1 MKRFLAAG
9 LLGLLYVGVASAQDD
24 FARAV
29 QPVFQKH
36 CVRCHGPSNQK
47 AGLRLDTATTA
58 LAGNDAGKVI
68 VPGKSADS
76 RLMKALTGVKDIP
89 SMPPPSRPR
98 LQPDEIAAIRRWI
111 DAGAVAPKNEVVAPA
126 HVDSDHWSFQPI
138 ARPELP
144 DVGNDPWVRN
154 AIDRFILA
162 RLREDK
168 LTPSPEADRATLIRR
183 VSLDLIGLPPSPE
196 EVADFL
202 ADTRPDAYDR
212 VVDRLLASP
221 HYGERWARHWLDL
234 ARYGDSHGFTIDGPR
249 SMWPYRDWVI
259 DALNQGMPIDRFIT
273 TQLAGD
279 LLPKATLADKIAT
292 GFHRNTPTNQEGGI
306 DVEMFRVESIVDRV
320 NTTGAVFLGLTVGC
334 CQCHDHKYDPISQR
348 EYYRMFAFFNNCDEP
363 TLPLPTAAQKKKIA
377 DLQAKIASLEKALK
391 GLDTTS
397 DEKMFAWHAKLEGDL
412 ELRNE
417 ASAGL
422 PRLRELLDMPIRQL
436 SRKDTDELRTYYR
449 EADQVSQRI
458 AHVGDALPGGIAS
471 IGSLLAHV
479 HLAKY
484 RESVEAK
491 LVALKK
497 TKIDPASTLVM
508 QERKA
513 PRDTFFLMKG
523 DFTRKGNKMSPG
535 TPAVLPPLKANEK
548 PTRLDFANWLVAPEN
563 PLTRRVYMNR
573 VWQHCFGLGLVETEN
588 DFGLQGTPPS
598 HPELLDWLASEFGDR
613 KWNLKAMHKLI
624 VTSATYRQASKVRP
638 ELTKADPRNRLLG
651 RQNRLRLESE
661 VVRDVAL
668 SASGLLNP
676 AIGGPSVFPPQPDG
690 VFAFTQTQRTW
701 PAATGPDRYRR
712 GMYTYFWRSAPHPA
726 LMAFDSPDA
735 TMTCTRRNRSNTPLQ
750 ALTLL
755 NDKGFFEF
763 AQALATKVLR
773 DAKDDPSAIKL
784 AFRRCL
790 ARDPSAAEQE
800 RVQTLVSTL
809 ERELAGD
816 EKEAA
821 RVAPANVPS
830 GVSPARAAA
839 WTLVARTLLNLDEFI
854 TRE

>member
-1 MKRFLAAG
+1 MKRVLPTL
-9 LLGLLYVGVASAQDD
+9 LLGLFPVAVASAQDD
-24 FARAV
+24 FVRSV
-29 QPVFQKH
+29 QPILQKH
-36 CVRCHGPSNQK
+36 CVRCHGPANQK

-76 RLMKALTGVKDIP
+76 RLVKALAGAKDVP
-89 SMPPPSRPR
+89 LMPPAVRPR
-98 LQPDEIAAIRRWI
+98 MKPEEIATIRRWI
-111 DAGAVAPKNEVVAPA
+111 DAGAVAPKNEVVVPA
-126 HVDSDHWSFQPI
+126 HVDSDHWAFQPI

-144 DVGNDPWVRN
+144 DVADPWIKN
-154 AIDRFILA
+154 PIDRFILA
-162 RLREDK
+162 RLRDEK

-183 VSLDLIGLPPSPE
+183 VSLDLVGLPPTPD
-196 EVADFL
+196 EVAAFL
-202 ADTRPDAYDR
+202 ADTRPDAYER
-212 VVDRLLASP
+212 LVDRLLASP

-259 DALNQGMPIDRFIT
+259 DALNKDLPIDRFIID
-273 TQLAGD
+273 QLAGD
-279 LLPKATLADKIAT
+279 LLPKATVADKVAT

-306 DVEMFRVESIVDRV
+306 DVEMFRSESIIDRV
-320 NTTGAVFLGLTVGC
+320 NTTGTVFLGLTVGC

-348 EYYRMFAFFNNCDEP
+348 EYYRLFAFFNNCDEP
-363 TLPLPTAAQKKKIA
+363 TLSLPTAAEKKKSA
-377 DLQAKIASLEKALK
+377 DLQARIAELEKTLK
-391 GLDTTS
+391 GLDGTS
-397 DEKMFAWHAKLEGDL
+397 DAKMFAWHARLEADL
-412 ELRNE
+412 EMRNE

-422 PRLRELLDMPIRQL
+422 PKLRLLLDMPLRQL
-436 SRKDTDELRTYYR
+436 SRKDLDELRHYMR
-449 EADQVSQRI
+449 EADQMPQAL

-471 IGSLLAHV
+471 IGSLVTHM

-484 RESVEAK
+484 RQSIETK
-491 LVALKK
+491 LAALKK

-508 QERKA
+508 QERKS

-523 DFTRKGNKMSPG
+523 DFTRKGNKMAPG
-535 TPAVLPPLKANEK
+535 TPAVLPPLKAEK
-548 PTRLDFANWLVAPEN
+548 QPTRLDFANWLVAPEN
-563 PLTRRVYMNR
+563 PLTRRVFMNR

-588 DFGLQGTPPS
+588 DFGMQGSPPS
-598 HPELLDWLASEFGDR
+598 HPELLDWLATELGDR
-613 KWNLKAMHKLI
+613 HWSLKAMHKLL

-651 RQNRLRLESE
+651 RQNRLRLDAE

-690 VFAFTQTQRTW
+690 VFAFTQTQRNW
-701 PAATGPDRYRR
+701 IAATGPDRYRR

-735 TMTCTRRNRSNTPLQ
+735 TTSCTRRNRSNTPLQ

-755 NDKGFFEF
+755 NDKGFYEF
-763 AQALATKVLR
+763 AQALAVRVLR
-773 DAKDDPSAIKL
+773 ESKDDPAAIRL
-784 AFRRCL
+784 VYRRCL
-790 ARDPSAAEQE
+790 SRDPSAAEQE
-800 RVQTLVSTL
+800 RVAGLVSTL

-816 EKEAA
+816 AAEAA
-821 RVAPANVPS
+821 RLAPTNVPT